1 MSWEAP
7 TPALLDALLVSLLP
21 RNPWALCSRL
31 ACVNSSW
38 LELIRQWRSELLSVD
53 LSCGNISDSALREV
67 SRRCPKL
74 QVLQLSQR
82 SSLADRLVAAGSR
95 WYHLKST
102 DYAACALLSL
112 ASILAVAESCPR
124 LQRVDL
130 SSVGIAAMALRE
142 LPAEIVEAE
151 GTSLVQ
157 ALASHCPLLR
167 SLDFSHCYELVGND
181 ALRALAASPC
191 ASLLEVLDLTGCE
204 LVTDVGVNAITESC
218 ANLLELGLGSCRQV
232 RYPHARAQTLTSRTP
247 RSLLVTR
254 PLL

>member
-102 DYAACALLSL
+102 DNAACASLSL

-130 SSVGIAAMALRE
+130 SSVGIA
-142 LPAEIVEAE
+142 
-151 GTSLVQ
+151 TSVVQ

-167 SLDFSHCYELVGND
+167 ALDFSHCNLFVGDD

-191 ASLLEVLDLTGCE
+191 ASLLELLDLTGCQF
-204 LVTDVGVNAITESC
+204 VTDAGVNAVTESC
-218 ANLLELGLGSCRQV
+218 TCLLELGLGSCRQV
-232 RYPHARAQTLTSRTP
+232 R
-247 RSLLVTR
+247 
-254 PLL
+254 